1 MSSSAGQQRFP
12 ESQFFNR
19 LLAFSLINTIWI
31 SLLSRYAM
39 LKGKYWIIDELL
51 KQAETTVFWVEQKAE
66 DVASTYKLDN
76 YLKKID
82 TAASDAVTKVEDT
95 VPNVVKKVQ
104 DTASGVV
111 TKVQDTASNVI
122 TIVDDSRKRLIKN
135 VKTQ

>member
-1 MSSSAGQQRFP
+1 MGFP

-66 DVASTYKLDN
+66 NVASTYKLDN
-76 YLKKID
+76 YLKQID

-95 VPNVVKKVQ
+95 VPNVV
-104 DTASGVV
+104 
-111 TKVQDTASNVI
+111 TKVQDTASKVI
-122 TIVDDSRKRLIKN
+122 TIVDDSRKKLIKN
-135 VKTQ
+135 V

>member
-1 MSSSAGQQRFP
+1 MTSSAGQQRFP

-39 LKGKYWIIDELL
+39 LKGKYWVIDELL
-51 KQAETTVFWVEQKAE
+51 KQAENTVFWVEQKAE
-66 DVASTYKLDN
+66 NVASTYKLDN

-82 TAASDAVTKVEDT
+82 TAASDAVTKVEDS
-95 VPNVVKKVQ
+95 VP
-104 DTASGVV
+104 GVV

-135 VKTQ
+135 GKTQ

>member
-1 MSSSAGQQRFP
+1 MHYFI
-12 ESQFFNR
+12 FHF
-19 LLAFSLINTIWI
+19 
-31 SLLSRYAM
+31 
-39 LKGKYWIIDELL
+39 KGKYWIIDELL

-82 TAASDAVTKVEDT
+82 TAASDALSKVEDT
-95 VPNVVKKVQ
+95 VPNVVTKVQ

-135 VKTQ
+135 IKTQ